1 MSDLE
6 EILKEISNKKDENK
20 KDYNDNDFWVMSLL
34 MFCLLGF
41 PQKEEKQPIINIYI
55 GGE

>member
-41 PQKEEKQPIINIYI
+41 PQKEEKQPIINIYL